1 MTPRPWH
8 RMNTHQA
15 KQLALQIREALNPGG
30 GDERGQL
37 AQLIA
42 LLRQVPGYERP
53 EAICET
59 DHPPIFGLARL
70 STDHALPAAT
80 QILVAE
86 LAADLAPGEDA
97 EVRIPFDTGGGL
109 LIGVRAGGVSYAA
122 GAFSADEVIQWST
135 QIQLAFNG
143 VRERLI
149 TNGVQDAWGR
159 CATLFPPG
167 VGFLPLVRIVGN
179 NDKLVVRFRNAQPIA
194 AGSVSITPSASFA
207 FLSAADIM
215 TALARLS
222 G

>member
-1 MTPRPWH
+1 
-8 RMNTHQA
+8 MNTHQA

-86 LAADLAPGEDA
+86 LAADLAPGEDD

-149 TNGVQDAWGR
+149 TNGVQDAWAR

-179 NDKLVVRFRNAQPIA
+179 NDKLVVRFRNAQPVA

-215 TALARLS
+215 TALARLI